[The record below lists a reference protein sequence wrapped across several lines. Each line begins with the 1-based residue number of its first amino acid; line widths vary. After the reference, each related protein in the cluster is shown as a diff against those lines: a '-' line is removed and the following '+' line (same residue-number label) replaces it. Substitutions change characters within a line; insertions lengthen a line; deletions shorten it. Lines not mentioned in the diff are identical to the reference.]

1 MILIRPA
8 DANEV
13 AEAWRV
19 IMPIKHQPVC
29 LVLTR
34 QGVPTF
40 DRSKYAS
47 AAGVAKG
54 AYVLADSGGT
64 PEVILIGTG
73 SEVQLCVGAYEKL
86 TAEGVKARVVSM
98 PCGSCFEHN
107 RRIQSA
113 GVSA

>member
-1 MILIRPA
+1 MMMLPSGGCERSRGNLARHHA
-8 DANEV
+8 DA
-13 AEAWRV
+13 RSSRSL
-19 IMPIKHQPVC
+19 

-54 AYVLADSGGT
+54 AYIMADSGGT
-64 PEVILIGTG
+64 PEVILMGTG

-98 PCGSCFEHN
+98 PCWELFEQ
-107 RRIQSA
+107 QS
-113 GVSA
+113 G